1 MKNKIYLFIIG
12 VSLSSCASFSTGGII
27 PPFNYQPN
35 NFNYIKLAGGQ
46 HTESYFLGIGGD
58 INGNGLFNTAL
69 TNLKFNSDLKSN
81 QSLIN
86 IAYDRKKTFI
96 FFPIYW
102 QNKIIITADVIEFY
116 SPNNQDF
123 QKNEKFNSNKLNLEL
138 QEENYYDY
146 ILELKNNIQ
155 KGDKIEV
162 IDSSG
167 THKGILIRHGDMKYT
182 IKTDQGKIKILKYS
196 KTSLSKID

>member
-1 MKNKIYLFIIG
+1 MKNKIYLFVIG
-12 VSLSSCASFSTGGII
+12 ITLSSCASFSTGKIT

-46 HTESYFLGIGGD
+46 HAESYFLGIGGD
-58 INGNGLFNTAL
+58 FNGNGLFNTAL
-69 TNLKFNSDLKSN
+69 TNLKFNAELKSN

-86 IAYDRKKTFI
+86 IAYDSKKTFI

-116 SPNNQDF
+116 SPNNHDF
-123 QKNEKFNSNKLNLEL
+123 QKNEKSNSEKINLEL
-138 QEENYYDY
+138 NEENYFNY

-155 KGDKIEV
+155 KGDKVEV

-167 THKGILIRHGDMKYT
+167 THNGTLIRHGDMKYT
-182 IKTDQGKIKILKYS
+182 IRTDQEKIKVLKYS
-196 KTSLSKID
+196 ETTLSKIN

>member
-12 VSLSSCASFSTGGII
+12 ITLSSCSISTGGMKL
-27 PPFNYQPN
+27 PFNYQPN
-35 NFNYIKLAGGQ
+35 NFNYIKLVGGQ
-46 HTESYFLGIGGD
+46 HTEAYFLGIGGD

-69 TNLKFNSDLKSN
+69 TNLKLNADLKSN

-86 IAYDRKKTFI
+86 IAYDSKKTFI

-116 SPNNQDF
+116 SPNNHDF
-123 QKNEKFNSNKLNLEL
+123 HKNEKSNSEKNNLEL
-138 QEENYYDY
+138 KEENYFNY
-146 ILELKNNIQ
+146 ILELKNNIK
-155 KGDKIEV
+155 KGDKVEV

-167 THKGILIRHGDMKYT
+167 THKGTLIRHGDMKYT
-182 IKTDQGKIKILKYS
+182 IRTDQGGIKVLKYS
-196 KTSLSKID
+196 ETTLSKIN